1 MSAPLP
7 HRDRMLDAVTRE
19 TALRGY
25 ENVTVAQITARARVS
40 LSTFYEHFSDRESCF
55 LAAHRAL
62 AEQLSSEIDL
72 AVTDPHA
79 PAQAWGVAVRALLEF
94 AEREPA
100 AFSLLTHEAMIVGAR
115 GMDERDRLTAKL
127 EASIERA
134 WKLIPTGAPVPDMP
148 AKLLLGG
155 VIRSVGIQ
163 TRRGE
168 HHPTRTLEDTLAWAD
183 AYTTPAGAERWRD
196 PTPSAALPPPPN
208 DSTGPTPPPVLPKGR
223 HSLSPRVVADVQRER
238 ILHATAD
245 TIRAK
250 GYTEITVADITAA
263 AGISRE
269 TFYTYFPGKREAFL
283 ATRNLVFEQAVA
295 ASAGAFFT
303 ASTTW
308 PERVWDSALAFAHF
322 ALARP
327 SFAHFGYVETYALGR
342 ESTAAT
348 DEGLLAFT
356 IFLADGYRWRAEAA
370 HVSRL
375 AAQAIACAMMEL
387 SAYYVRHERG
397 EELWGLL
404 PLVVYTILT
413 PFMGIDA
420 ANDFIDR
427 KLGRDQIDTETARFA
442 GPSLDEAERGLE

>member
-7 HRDRMLDAVTRE
+7 HRERMLDAVTQE
-19 TALRGY
+19 AALRGY
-25 ENVTVAQITARARVS
+25 ENVTLAQIATQARVS
-40 LSTFYEHFSDRESCF
+40 LSTFYAHFSDREDCF

-62 AEQLSSEIDL
+62 AEQLASVIDL
-72 AVTDPHA
+72 AVTEAQA
-79 PAQAWGVAVRALLEF
+79 PADSWRDGVRALLEF

-100 AFSLLTHEAMIVGAR
+100 AFSLLTHDAMVVGAR
-115 GMDERDRLTAKL
+115 GMDERDRLMAKL

-134 WKLIPTGAPVPDMP
+134 WKLVPAGLPVPDMP
-148 AKLLLGG
+148 ATLLLGG
-155 VIRSVGIQ
+155 VVRAAGIQ
-163 TRRGE
+163 MRRGE
-168 HHPTRTLEDTLAWAD
+168 RHPTGMLEDFVSWAD
-183 AYTTPAGAERWRD
+183 AYAAPAGLERWRH
-196 PTPSAALPPPPN
+196 PTPSAGLPPPPN
-208 DSTGPTPPPVLPKGR
+208 DPAEPAPPPTLPKGR

-245 TIRAK
+245 AVRAK
-250 GYTEITVADITAA
+250 GYAEITVADITAA

-269 TFYTYFPGKREAFL
+269 SFYTYFPDKRAAFL

-308 PERVWDSALAFAHF
+308 PERVWDSALTFARF
-322 ALARP
+322 ALTRP

-342 ESTAAT
+342 ESTDAT

-370 HVSRL
+370 QVPQP
-375 AAQAIACAMMEL
+375 AAQAIACATMEL
-387 SAYYVRHERG
+387 SAFYVRHERG

-404 PLVVYTILT
+404 PLVVYTILA
-413 PFMGIDA
+413 PFMGVDA
-420 ANDFIDR
+420 ANEFIDG
-427 KLGRDQIDTETARFA
+427 KDERDSNSPAPKQPSAARA
-442 GPSLDEAERGLE
+442 RGKPQ